1 MCLNDRL
8 QPELNDSC
16 GWETLITVAKI
27 FSISDKVVYLGKF
40 SVNTN
45 ILQVRMVCRDLE
57 NFGRSERV
65 S

>member
-16 GWETLITVAKI
+16 GWEKLVTVAKI
-27 FSISDKVVYLGKF
+27 FSISDKVVYSGKF
-40 SVNTN
+40 PVNTN
-45 ILQVRMVCRDLE
+45 ICGVRMVCRDLE

>member
-16 GWETLITVAKI
+16 GWEKLVTVAKI
-27 FSISDKVVYLGKF
+27 FSISDKVVYSGKF

-45 ILQVRMVCRDLE
+45 ILQVQMVCRD
-57 NFGRSERV
+57 
-65 S
+65 

>member
-16 GWETLITVAKI
+16 GWEKLVAKI

-45 ILQVRMVCRDLE
+45 ILQVRMVCRDLK

>member
-16 GWETLITVAKI
+16 GWEKLVAKI

-45 ILQVRMVCRDLE
+45 ILQVRMVCRD
-57 NFGRSERV
+57 
-65 S
+65 

>member
-16 GWETLITVAKI
+16 GWEKLVTVAKI

-45 ILQVRMVCRDLE
+45 ILQVRMVCRD
-57 NFGRSERV
+57 
-65 S
+65 